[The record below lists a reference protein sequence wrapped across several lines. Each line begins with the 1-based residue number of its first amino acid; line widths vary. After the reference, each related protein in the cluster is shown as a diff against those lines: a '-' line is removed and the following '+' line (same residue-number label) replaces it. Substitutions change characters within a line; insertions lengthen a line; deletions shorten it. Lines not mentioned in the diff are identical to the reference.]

1 MRSALHI
8 LFILV
13 ASVASGQDSVSW
25 KKDFELPVSGNAGWA
40 IDNFNNVYIAEK
52 DLIVKIDP
60 SGKQLFEQSLK
71 KYGQIKTI
79 DARNPLKILIF
90 SEQQQSIFYLD
101 NTLSK
106 QENDIDLSDFDLSYV
121 TMVSASSQMDKI
133 WTFDQD
139 NSKIKL
145 LTQNKAQI
153 IQLENTAGILE
164 MTHLRQFFEQS
175 DRLFVIDSL
184 KGIYQFDIYGTLIQF
199 LPEENI
205 SWAAVSGE
213 YLYLLKNRQIEI
225 LNLATLNKKTI
236 ALPTAEKVTEFA
248 VNQNTLFFRTPD
260 KLLKFSISAF

>member
-1 MRSALHI
+1 MRFVLYN
-8 LFILV
+8 LFFLV
-13 ASVASGQDSVSW
+13 TFTGFGQDSVAW
-25 KKDFELPVSGNAGWA
+25 KKDFEFPLTSNASWA
-40 IDNFNNVYIAEK
+40 IDNFNNIYLAEK
-52 DLIVKIDP
+52 DLIRKVDP
-60 SGKQLFEQSLK
+60 SGKPLFEQSLK

-79 DARNPLKILIF
+79 DARNPLKILVF

-106 QENDIDLSDFDLSYV
+106 QENDIDLSEFDLSYV
-121 TMVSASSQMDKI
+121 TMVSGSSQMDKI

-164 MTHLRQFFEQS
+164 MNHIRQFFEQS

-184 KGIYQFDIYGTLIQF
+184 KGIYQFDIYGTLTQF
-199 LPEENI
+199 LPEEQI

-213 YLYLLKNRQIEI
+213 YLYLLKNKQLEI
-225 LNLATLNKKTI
+225 LNLSTLNRK
-236 ALPTAEKVTEFA
+236 AVQLPVRESVREFA
-248 VNQNTLFFRTPD
+248 VNQNTLFFRTAD
-260 KLLKFSISAF
+260 KVYKFTVSAL

>member
-1 MRSALHI
+1 MRIGFYI
-8 LFILV
+8 LFLLS
-13 ASVASGQDSVSW
+13 AFCSFGQDDVAW
-25 KKDFELPVSGNAGWA
+25 KKDFEVPISTNASWA
-40 IDNFNNVYIAEK
+40 VDNFNNLYVAEK
-52 DLIVKIDP
+52 DLILKIDP
-60 SGKQLFEQSLK
+60 AGKPLFEQSLK

-79 DARNPLKILIF
+79 DARNPMKIMIF

-101 NTLSK
+101 NTLTK
-106 QENDIDLSDFDLSYV
+106 QENDIDLSEFDLSYV
-121 TMVSASSQMDKI
+121 TMVSGSSQMDKI

-145 LTQNKAQI
+145 LAQNKAQI

-164 MTHLRQFFEQS
+164 MRHLRQFFEQS

-184 KGIYQFDIYGTLIQF
+184 KGVYQFDIYGTLTQF

-213 YLYLLKNRQIEI
+213 YLYLLKNKQIDI

-236 ALPTAEKVTEFA
+236 FLPLTERILEFA
-248 VNQNTLFFRTPD
+248 VNQNTVFFRTAD
-260 KLLKFSISAF
+260 KLHKFSVNTF

>member
-1 MRSALHI
+1 VLYTVFFLAAFRA
-8 LFILV
+8 
-13 ASVASGQDSVSW
+13 AGQDSIAW
-25 KKDFELPVSGNAGWA
+25 TKDFELPVSSNAGWA
-40 IDNFNNVYIAEK
+40 IDNFNQVYIAEK
-52 DLIVKIDP
+52 DHLTKIDP
-60 SGKQLFEQSLK
+60 KGKQLFEQSLK

-106 QENDIDLSDFDLSYV
+106 QENDIDLSEFDLSYV
-121 TMVSASSQMDKI
+121 TMVSGSSQMDKI

-145 LTQNKAQI
+145 LSQNKAQI

-164 MTHLRQFFEQS
+164 MKHIRQFFEQS

-184 KGIYQFDIYGTLIQF
+184 KGVYQFDIYGTLIQF

-205 SWAAVSGE
+205 IWAAVSGE
-213 YLYLLKNRQIEI
+213 YLYLLKNNKIEI

-236 ALPTAEKVTEFA
+236 SLPLEEKISEFA
-248 VNQNTLFFRTPD
+248 VNQNTIFFRTPD
-260 KLLKFSISAF
+260 KLHKFSISPF

>member
-8 LFILV
+8 FFLLV
-13 ASVASGQDSVSW
+13 TFAASGQDNVSW
-25 KKDFELPVSGNAGWA
+25 KKDFEIPLSANAGWT
-40 IDNFNNVYIAEK
+40 IDNYNNVYIAEK
-52 DLIVKIDP
+52 DLILKIDP

-71 KYGQIKTI
+71 KYGRIKTI

-106 QENDIDLSDFDLSYV
+106 QENDIDLSEFDLSYV
-121 TMVSASSQMDKI
+121 TMVSGSSQMDKI

-145 LTQNKAQI
+145 LAQNKAQI
-153 IQLENTAGILE
+153 IQLENTAGILD
-164 MTHLRQFFEQS
+164 MKHIRQFFEQS

-184 KGIYQFDIYGTLIQF
+184 KGVYQFDIYGTLTQF

-213 YLYLLKNRQIEI
+213 YLYLLKNAQIDI

-236 ALPTAEKVTEFA
+236 FLPLTEKILEFA
-248 VNQNTLFFRTPD
+248 VNQNTVFFRTAD
-260 KLLKFSISAF
+260 KLHKFSVSAF